1 MLQTLAECVLQESRR
16 EDYKGRSTKEQLV
29 VFDVDSEGKK
39 EQPFDV
45 GSSVGERECQA
56 TLLKF

>member
-1 MLQTLAECVLQESRR
+1 MLEESRR
-16 EDYKGRSTKEQLV
+16 EGYKRRSTKEQLV
-29 VFDVDSEGKK
+29 VVLDVDSGGRK